1 VHRTLGAIHAR
12 DREFEA
18 PGFAHT
24 IGSCVRIVLMVSQIA
39 TPVKRA
45 KKRRARIRTRI
56 NP

>member
-1 VHRTLGAIHAR
+1 
-12 DREFEA
+12 
-18 PGFAHT
+18 
-24 IGSCVRIVLMVSQIA
+24 MVSQIA